1 MPAPI
6 RRLLR
11 AFLALTL
18 WVGVSVAAAWSPPVA
33 AEVAASPDPGA
44 RPLWDRVGD
53 AGLCGDE
60 EGADGEVLCG
70 GELLLGLVAR
80 PSLLVMSAS
89 TCTLLLEEIYRR
101 QLCDPSTQECERF
114 RHSGLPPPGE
124 GALAVGG
131 ASSLL
136 PSGAAPLSLARGDA
150 LTTPSH
156 GVRVLPSVV
165 LDPAT
170 PPPRRSVG

>member
-6 RRLLR
+6 RRILR

-33 AEVAASPDPGA
+33 AEVAASPDAGA
-44 RPLWDRVGD
+44 RPLWERLGD

-101 QLCDPSTQECERF
+101 QLCDPSSQECERY

-124 GALAVGG
+124 GALAGGG

-136 PSGAAPLSLARGDA
+136 PSAPALLALGRGDGLMA
-150 LTTPSH
+150 PRH
-156 GVRVLPSVV
+156 GARVLLSIV
-165 LDPAT
+165 LDPTT